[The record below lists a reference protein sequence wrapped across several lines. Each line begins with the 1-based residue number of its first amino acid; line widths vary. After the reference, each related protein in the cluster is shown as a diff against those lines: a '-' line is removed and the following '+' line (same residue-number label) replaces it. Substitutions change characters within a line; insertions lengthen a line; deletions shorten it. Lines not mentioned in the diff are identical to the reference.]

1 MKKRILLPLLL
12 NFTFIVFN
20 SFGQTPEAFNYQA
33 VIRNAQGNV
42 IANSSEQFQF
52 DIHKTTASG
61 PVVYSEVQNGT
72 TNAFGLVNFQ
82 IGRGTNPS
90 VDFSTLTWNAGPYFV
105 EIKRMVGGS
114 YESIGTQEL
123 ISVPYA
129 LHAKKI
135 SLPYTE
141 TLQGTDSYFG
151 SKISITDIT
160 TNSFSSDISF
170 AKIISDNRPP
180 LELESIN
187 KTGLRVLS
195 YNAEGAWI
203 QSSSSKPALLAKS
216 FGNTNT
222 VHIEGNSGGN
232 NSQLL
237 LSENENDFARLSFI
251 SNYVYGTGNPTSD
264 LWTLA
269 AKTDANNSNARFH
282 FYKTGFG
289 NVLSLT
295 GSGNVGV
302 GVSDPSAKFEVAGQL
317 KITGGGPGQG
327 KVLTSDANGLASW
340 QTPTGGGTG
349 NFSLPYN
356 SGTLNYSSVPLF
368 SVTNTDADGIEGI
381 SGYFNGV
388 GVRGVNTFSGPLSAQ
403 TVGVLGVTTNGS
415 AIKGTVSG
423 SGSPTGTAGYFYAPS
438 SGAAIQ
444 TIGLSSFSKS
454 QNALT
459 PTAAVDIDGELR
471 LRAQQTPALITPG
484 LIWFDGTNFKGNNGT
499 STITFGSGGGSGSS
513 DWTQTTGGI
522 YNTNLNNV
530 GIGTNTPYA
539 QLHVEGGQVFIKN
552 SINGGLRVNNTG
564 TSVSAVEFQ
573 ASNGTGLSV
582 LAQTG
587 IDVQA
592 NDIGIIG
599 VSIATSGGKGIY
611 GVSYSGTGTA
621 IEASNTHNSGT
632 AFKVSSGGV
641 SDTGGKWSFR
651 VYPNPGDLTQ
661 VFLSYPNPSINDML
675 YVQAIGTGN
684 GATNHILEWDGIF
697 NIWKLSTTS
706 GNFDAGL
713 AFNVMVIHAN

>member
-1 MKKRILLPLLL
+1 MNKLSLFLSFK
-12 NFTFIVFN
+12 FTLIVLF
-20 SFGQTPEAFNYQA
+20 SLAQAPDAFNYQA
-33 VIRNAQGNV
+33 VIRNGQGNV
-42 IANSSEQFQF
+42 IANSNEQFKF
-52 DIHKTTASG
+52 DIHKTTSSG
-61 PVVYSEVQNGT
+61 QVVYSEEQIAT

-90 VDFSTLTWNAGPYFV
+90 TSFSAINWNAGPYFLEV
-105 EIKRMVGGS
+105 KRMVNGS

-123 ISVPYA
+123 ISVPFA
-129 LHAKKI
+129 LNAKKL
-135 SLPYTE
+135 SLPYSE
-141 TLQGTDSYFG
+141 NLQGTDANFNSQLSF
-151 SKISITDIT
+151 TDIT

-170 AKIISDNRPP
+170 AKIVSDNRPP

-187 KTGLRVLS
+187 KTGLKVLS
-195 YNAEGAWI
+195 YNAEGAMI
-203 QSSSSKPALLAKS
+203 QSSLNKPAIMAKS
-216 FGNTNT
+216 IGNTNT
-222 VHIEGNSGGN
+222 VHIEGNSGGT

-237 LSENENDFARLSFI
+237 LSESENDFARLSFI
-251 SNYVYGTGNPTSD
+251 SNYVYWTGNQTSN

-269 AKTDANNSNARFH
+269 AKTDATNSNARFH
-282 FYKTGFG
+282 FYKTGTG
-289 NVLSLT
+289 NILSLS
-295 GSGNVGV
+295 GDGNVGV
-302 GVSDPSAKFEVAGQL
+302 GVTDPTAKFEVAGQL

-368 SVTNTDADGIEGI
+368 SVTNTDADGLEGI

-388 GVRGVNTFSGPLSAQ
+388 GVRGVNTYSGSLSAQ

-415 AIKGTVSG
+415 GIKGVVSG
-423 SGSPTGTAGYFYAPS
+423 TGNPSGTAGYFYAPS

-454 QNALT
+454 QNALI

-471 LRAQQTPALITPG
+471 LRAQQTPAILTSG
-484 LIWFDGTNFKGNNGT
+484 LIWFDGSNFKGYNGLT
-499 STITFGSGGGSGSS
+499 TVNFGGSGGSGSS
-513 DWTQTTGGI
+513 EWSQTTDGI
-522 YNTNLNNV
+522 FNTNLTNV

-539 QLHVEGGQVFIKN
+539 KLHVEGGQVFIKN
-552 SINGGLRVNNTG
+552 SINGGLRVTNTG
-564 TSVSAVEFQ
+564 SSVSAVEFQ
-573 ASNGTGLSV
+573 AANGTGLSV
-582 LAQTG
+582 LAQNG

-592 NDIGIIG
+592 NDIGIVG
-599 VSIATSGGKGIY
+599 VSVATSGGKGIY
-611 GVSYSGTGTA
+611 GLSYSGTGTG
-621 IEASNTHNSGT
+621 IEASNLHNSGI

-651 VYPNPGDLTQ
+651 IYPYSGDLSQILINYPNQ
-661 VFLSYPNPSINDML
+661 SINDML
-675 YVQAIGTGN
+675 YIQSIGSGN
-684 GATNHILEWDGIF
+684 GATNFTLEWDGIL
-697 NIWKLSTTS
+697 NIWKLLPIS